1 MSSKRAIRR
10 KACKGKQRFESL
22 GDAWTALRAV
32 LRGDRKRGKAPE
44 AMNAYRCK
52 FCGGFHFGHTP
63 AATLK
68 AQGARS

>member
-10 KACKGKQRFESL
+10 KACKGKQRFTSL

-32 LRGDRKRGKAPE
+32 LRGDKRRGFDPG
-44 AMNAYRCK
+44 AMNAYPCR

-63 AATLK
+63 VALLRK
-68 AQGARS
+68 RENV